1 MVIQSIRLH
10 NQNAVGEKNNTNI
23 HFLVTLHLQR
33 ESKLFKES
41 DAGGFEAQ

>member
-10 NQNAVGEKNNTNI
+10 NHNAVGEKNKTNI
-23 HFLVTLHLQR
+23 HFSVTLYLQR
-33 ESKLFKES
+33 ESELFKES